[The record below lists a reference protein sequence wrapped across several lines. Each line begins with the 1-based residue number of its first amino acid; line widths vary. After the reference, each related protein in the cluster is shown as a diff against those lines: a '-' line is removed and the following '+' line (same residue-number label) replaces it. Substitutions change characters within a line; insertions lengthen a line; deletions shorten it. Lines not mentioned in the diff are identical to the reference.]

1 MLQEGNQA
9 VIPIL
14 SKYMSDWKDKMQ
26 HQFEQMRSGPAK
38 TTRQTD
44 GPISR

>member
-1 MLQEGNQA
+1 
-9 VIPIL
+9 
-14 SKYMSDWKDKMQ
+14 MSDWKDKMQ